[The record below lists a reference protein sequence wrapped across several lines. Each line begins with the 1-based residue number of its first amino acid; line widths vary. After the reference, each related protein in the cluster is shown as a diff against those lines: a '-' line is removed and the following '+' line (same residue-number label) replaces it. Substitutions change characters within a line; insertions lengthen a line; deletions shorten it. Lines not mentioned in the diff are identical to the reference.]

1 MGRSGRLRETEKDD
15 KSDKRSKENS
25 FSILLLAFYC
35 ENEHKL
41 VLNIL
46 CLALNCLLLPHFVR
60 AGFYSLRV
68 KWNVFMAHRL
78 LQRHIN

>member
-1 MGRSGRLRETEKDD
+1 MERDD
-15 KSDKRSKENS
+15 KSDKRSKEKS

-46 CLALNCLLLPHFVR
+46 CLTLNCLLLPHFMR
-60 AGFYSLRV
+60 SICESSGMFLWLTDYKIYNYSPA
-68 KWNVFMAHRL
+68 N
-78 LQRHIN
+78 